1 MPRYA
6 VHPDD
11 LSAAGALT
19 AADGPALDVVHR
31 FVATAVD
38 EAVAACGA
46 EAPVLSAAVAGYG
59 RVEGVVAAT
68 LHEAV
73 DVLAGAM
80 ASGASAYARTD
91 SAAGAAPPPPP
102 GAAPPMRLNQ

>member
-11 LSAAGALT
+11 LSGAGALT

-38 EAVAACGA
+38 EAVAALGA

-80 ASGASAYARTD
+80 ASGASAYARAD
-91 SAAGAAPPPPP
+91 SAAGAAL
-102 GAAPPMRLNQ
+102 AATAGVGPDRRG

>member
-11 LSAAGALT
+11 LAVGGALT

-31 FVATAVD
+31 LVATAVD
-38 EAVAACGA
+38 EAVAALGD

-59 RVEGVVAAT
+59 RVEGAGAAT
-68 LHEAV
+68 LHEAG
-73 DVLAGAM
+73 DVLAGGM
-80 ASGASAYARTD
+80 ASAAPAYAPTHP
-91 SAAGAAPPPPP
+91 AAGAAP
-102 GAAPPMRLNQ
+102 APTP